1 MYLLDTTKYCKYEP
15 KWTDKT
21 NNHAF
26 FQINL
31 FMCRTALGY
40 SMTIGDGD
48 IVEIEFTARTK
59 QSGILIDT
67 TKEKVAEEEKV
78 ETEGQKWGPRKIV
91 IGENHTFKAVEESI
105 REGKVGDGE
114 TIHILAADAFG
125 EYDSEWVKT
134 VSIDKIPKDD
144 RHPGART
151 TIDNHQ
157 VQIENIVG
165 GRARINFNHPL
176 AGEDLEYEY
185 TIEKIIGDPTERA
198 KALIEIYVGVELEV
212 QIEENKEDGK
222 TLFIESDPMLSF
234 NQNWLF
240 TKNQIANKLIEKAE
254 VDRVVIKE
262 TFEKIVAV
270 EEE

>member
-1 MYLLDTTKYCKYEP
+1 
-15 KWTDKT
+15 
-21 NNHAF
+21 
-26 FQINL
+26 
-31 FMCRTALGY
+31 MCRTALGY
-40 SMTIGDGD
+40 PMAIGDGD

-67 TKEKVAEEEKV
+67 TKEKVAEEEEV
-78 ETEGQKWGPRKIV
+78 GTEGQKWGPRKIV
-91 IGENHTFKAVEESI
+91 IGENHTFKAVESSI
-105 REGKVGDGE
+105 REKKVGDGE
-114 TIHILAADAFG
+114 TIHIPAVDAFG
-125 EYDSEWVKT
+125 EYDSELVKT

-144 RHPGART
+144 QYPGART
-151 TIDNHQ
+151 TIENHQ
-157 VQIENIVG
+157 VQIETIVG
-165 GRARINFNHPL
+165 GRARVNFNHPL

-185 TIEKIIGDPTERA
+185 TIEKIIGDPIEKA
-198 KALIEIYVGVELEV
+198 KALVEVYVGVELEV

-240 TKNQIANKLIEKAE
+240 TKNQIANVLIEKTE
-254 VDRVVIKE
+254 VDRVIIKE